1 MRQTVIP
8 TDVEAF
14 IARKF
19 SAEDRKMAARLLEGA
34 TIHDGSPAEPRLVRC
49 AAVASAGSLEKLR
62 YFVDLLKIDFRDVI
76 MAGEYTPSL
85 DNPVRIRDLHQAIR
99 DEA

>member
-1 MRQTVIP
+1 MSAS
-8 TDVEAF
+8 DVEAF
-14 IARKF
+14 IVRRF
-19 SAEDRKMAARLLEGA
+19 RPEDREAATRLLEGA
-34 TIHDGSPAEPRLVRC
+34 TIHDGSVAEPRLIRC

-62 YFVDLLKIDFRDVI
+62 YFVDLLKVDYRDVI

-85 DNPVRIRDLHQAIR
+85 ENPVRVRDLNQAIR

>member
-1 MRQTVIP
+1 MIA

-14 IARKF
+14 IARRF
-19 SAEDRKMAARLLEGA
+19 RPEEREAAARLLEGA
-34 TIHDGSPAEPRLVRC
+34 TIHDGSVAGPRLIRC
-49 AAVASAGSLEKLR
+49 AAVASGGSLEKLR
-62 YFVDLLKIDFRDVI
+62 YFVELMKVDYRDVI

-85 DNPVRIRDLHQAIR
+85 ENPVRVRDLNQAIP